1 MCSLRKMALTRI
13 LSAVVLAGALLSL
26 FLLHAYFVTD
36 DCGVR
41 LFLKGEEAFL
51 ILDTGHS
58 GAHLSYL
65 EYPIAM
71 LEELLG
77 GVFMGNDRR
86 VSTMVVR
93 VTPSAV
99 QRYVI
104 DFGKETANAPFFLI
118 PFDDGI
124 YAMCPGVVLCKWE
137 GNAFR
142 PATDDEQRQH
152 GGIDHLFRGDTNNQI
167 VNGWSIRTLRNAPGD
182 QFSVEIGQKAT
193 IVARNTASSDTQQP
207 KMFVEMLRL
216 GQPGENLYLI
226 DGSPRKVSKSEYERL
241 FPNEHYHINP

>member
-1 MCSLRKMALTRI
+1 MAFTGI

-36 DCGVR
+36 DCGVM

-51 ILDTGHS
+51 ILDTGHT
-58 GAHLSYL
+58 GTHLSYL

-71 LEELLG
+71 VKELLG
-77 GVFMGNDRR
+77 GVYMAKDRR

-93 VTPSAV
+93 VTPSTV

-104 DFGKETANAPFFLI
+104 DFGKYTGEAPTFLT

-124 YAMCPGVVLCKWE
+124 YAMCPGGVLCKWE
-137 GNAFR
+137 RNAFR

-152 GGIDHLFRGDTNNQI
+152 GGIDHIFRGDANNQI
-167 VNGWSIRTLRNAPGD
+167 VNGWSIRVLRNAPGD
-182 QFSVEIGQKAT
+182 QFSVEIGQKVT
-193 IVARNTASSDTQQP
+193 IVAKNAAATDKERP
-207 KMFVEMLRL
+207 KMFVEMLPS
-216 GQPGENLYLI
+216 GQPGENSYLI
-226 DGSPRKVSKSEYERL
+226 DGSPRKVSKSEYERF
-241 FPNEHYHINP
+241 FPNELY